1 MTRPRN
7 DVAQRR
13 FDPSTEPRESAGVV
27 FTLSV
32 AVTGAILG
40 LAACSAPAPRQSVA
54 RPSAP
59 LQAPQLPER
68 RAASADERFEAAL
81 KLMKDQQPQE
91 AQRAFLELARDY
103 PDLSGAL
110 TNLGILYARSRERDA
125 AIAFFA
131 KAIDANPGNAVALN
145 WLGILYRENGDYR
158 SAENAYRRALAVR
171 PDYAAAHL
179 NLGIL
184 YDVFM
189 QRPRDALAEYR
200 SYQMQAGTQD
210 LIVGAWIMDLAS
222 KVGTQTASREG
233 ASP

>member
-1 MTRPRN
+1 MTRRRESN
-7 DVAQRR
+7 AARLQRR
-13 FDPSTEPRESAGVV
+13 
-27 FTLSV
+27 
-32 AVTGAILG
+32 AVLLAAIAT

-59 LQAPQLPER
+59 LQAPPLPDR
-68 RAASADERFEAAL
+68 RAGADERFEAAL

-110 TNLGILYARSRERDA
+110 TNLGILYARSRERDE

-131 KAIDANPGNAVALN
+131 KAIGANPNNAVALN

-158 SAENAYRRALAVR
+158 SAENAYRRALAAR

-184 YDVFM
+184 YDVFL
-189 QRPRDALAEYR
+189 QRPHEALAEYR
-200 SYQMQAGTQD
+200 SYQAQAGTQD
-210 LIVGAWIMDLAS
+210 LIVSAWIMDIES
-222 KVGTQTASREG
+222 RVGRQTAARAG
-233 ASP
+233 AAP

>member
-1 MTRPRN
+1 MTRPRKS
-7 DVAQRR
+7 VAQRHIR
-13 FDPSTEPRESAGVV
+13 PAPEQRQSGGLRAFA
-27 FTLSV
+27 LSV
-32 AVTGAILG
+32 VAAGTMLG
-40 LAACSAPAPRQSVA
+40 LAACSAPAARQSVA

-59 LQAPQLPER
+59 LQTPPLPDS
-68 RAASADERFEAAL
+68 RASPEARFEAAL
-81 KLMKDQQPQE
+81 KLMKDQQPQD

-110 TNLGILYARSRERDA
+110 TNLGILYARSRERDE

-131 KAIDANPGNAVALN
+131 KAIGANPSNAVALN

-171 PDYAAAHL
+171 PEYAAAHL

-189 QRPRDALAEYR
+189 QRPHEALAEYR
-200 SYQMQAGTQD
+200 SYQTQAGKQD
-210 LIVGAWIMDLAS
+210 LIVSAWIMDLES
-222 KVGTQTASREG
+222 KVGTQTASRAG
-233 ASP
+233 TVP